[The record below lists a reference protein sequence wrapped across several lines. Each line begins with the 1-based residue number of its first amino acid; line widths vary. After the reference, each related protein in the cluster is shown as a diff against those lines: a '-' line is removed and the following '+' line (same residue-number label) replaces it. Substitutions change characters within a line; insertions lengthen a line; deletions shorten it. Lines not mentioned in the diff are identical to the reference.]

1 MDFLCLYLYRTRFDG
16 IHTDRLFLTDIMA
29 DDDGIHQFL
38 QYQKLIASLIG
49 IMIPYWFSA
58 GYYAYTNNIDGL
70 VSHFTEFIN
79 YHELFDYSR
88 VTDHEVVN
96 LIFITI
102 LGIIGSIHFL
112 HTAYADKIRTR
123 MIYESF
129 TMVNFVSLAFII
141 LQPQHIKELGQHHDS
156 KHGTTHRSL
165 HHLYQGKNNQ
175 YHVYHDAR
183 DDCLDIIIQYIHS

>member
-49 IMIPYWFSA
+49 IIIPYWFSA
-58 GYYAYTNNIDGL
+58 GYYAYTNNLDGL
-70 VSHFTEFIN
+70 VSHLSEFIN

-112 HTAYADKIRTR
+112 HTAYADKIVR
-123 MIYESF
+123 E
-129 TMVNFVSLAFII
+129 
-141 LQPQHIKELGQHHDS
+141 
-156 KHGTTHRSL
+156 
-165 HHLYQGKNNQ
+165 
-175 YHVYHDAR
+175 
-183 DDCLDIIIQYIHS
+183 